1 MAARLEAAAQ
11 MLKRGMSV
19 PQHESVKHE
28 GVGPENRYAHIK
40 RFEGELENP
49 FAAYKHDTQ
58 GLQGFVSFSEFDMST
73 LGGVA
78 AAAAAKS
85 RKHSHKHAK
94 KEKRGEKRE
103 HGSSKKHKQ
112 REDSR
117 SAKKKHKGAD
127 GAAST
132 AESLIQRYVSKV
144 VESCKSSVPASA
156 IDSNPKLLKGVM
168 RTAAAKVFEDWAS
181 KPRGDLAMSQW
192 LNDKRKAEI
201 KGLVQKYLQKHAQR

>member
-11 MLKRGMSV
+11 MLKRGQSV
-19 PQHESVKHE
+19 PQHESVKHAPA
-28 GVGPENRYAHIK
+28 PENRYSHIK

-49 FAAYKHDTQ
+49 FAAYQHDTQ
-58 GLQGFVSFSEFDMST
+58 GLQGFVSFNEFDMST

-78 AAAAAKS
+78 AAAAKS
-85 RKHSHKHAK
+85 RKHSHKHVK

-103 HGSSKKHKQ
+103 HGGSKKHK
-112 REDSR
+112 RDDSR

-132 AESLIQRYVSKV
+132 AESLIQRYVGKV

-156 IDSNPKLLKGVM
+156 LDADPKLLKGVM
-168 RTAAAKVFEDWAS
+168 RKAAAKVFEDWAS

-192 LNDKRKAEI
+192 LNDKRKAQI
-201 KGLVQKYLQKHAQR
+201 KGLVQKYLQKHTQR